1 MSETFTKNNKAG
13 FAGLGLSPRQLDVV
27 RSLGFT
33 TPTPIQKQAV
43 PVALK
48 GTDVMGIAQT
58 GTGKTLAFG
67 LPIIE
72 RISDTKKSALIL
84 VPTRETR
91 LASRSH
97 HAKKIAMGT
106 GLRTAVL
113 IGGVPIEKQAKN
125 LRANPQI
132 IIATPGRIIDHMQR
146 RSIRLDSVNV
156 VVLDEAD
163 RMLDMGFLPNIKQ
176 ILQQVPERR
185 QMMLF
190 SATMP
195 REIADIAKRWMKDP
209 IRIDI
214 DHAGAT
220 PRLINQELVIVEK
233 ERKGGILAQLLNDH
247 EGPILVFSRTR
258 HGARKVAK
266 TLRNQGHSAAEIHS
280 DRTMSQRR
288 SALDGFKSGTYRVLV
303 ATDIAA
309 RGIDVKQI
317 SLVINYDLPATPDD
331 YFHRIG
337 RTGPRRPHRK
347 SNYARN
353 PGPKRRRPRNSKSNE
368 RTASALKAI
377 RLIPPQNSNQK
388 RRSNQ
393 RRNNPN
399 INLLPTQKPAGQPN
413 PPPPSHRRRSKK
425 KPVSKPAN
433 PAQINAERCEAQKAP
448 QTQ

>member
-33 TPTPIQKQAV
+33 LPTPIQKQAI

-84 VPTRETR
+84 VPTRE
-91 LASRSH
+91 LALQVEATMR
-97 HAKKIAMGT
+97 KIAMGT

-113 IGGVPIEKQAKN
+113 IGGVPLEKQAKA

-132 IIATPGRIIDHMQR
+132 IVATPGRIIDHMQR
-146 RSIRLDSVNV
+146 RSIRLDNVNV

-195 REIADIAKRWMKDP
+195 REIADIAKRWMRDP

-266 TLRNQGHSAAEIHS
+266 T
-280 DRTMSQRR
+280 
-288 SALDGFKSGTYRVLV
+288 
-303 ATDIAA
+303 
-309 RGIDVKQI
+309 
-317 SLVINYDLPATPDD
+317 
-331 YFHRIG
+331 
-337 RTGPRRPHRK
+337 
-347 SNYARN
+347 
-353 PGPKRRRPRNSKSNE
+353 
-368 RTASALKAI
+368 
-377 RLIPPQNSNQK
+377 
-388 RRSNQ
+388 
-393 RRNNPN
+393 
-399 INLLPTQKPAGQPN
+399 
-413 PPPPSHRRRSKK
+413 
-425 KPVSKPAN
+425 
-433 PAQINAERCEAQKAP
+433 
-448 QTQ
+448 

>member
-1 MSETFTKNNKAG
+1 MSESFTKNSKAG

-84 VPTRETR
+84 VPTRE
-91 LASRSH
+91 LALQVEATMR
-97 HAKKIAMGT
+97 KIAMGT
-106 GLRTAVL
+106 GLRTVVL
-113 IGGVPIEKQAKN
+113 IGGVPLERQSKA
-125 LRANPQI
+125 LRASPQI
-132 IIATPGRIIDHMQR
+132 VIATPGRMIDHMQR

-176 ILQQVPERR
+176 ILQQVPDRR

-195 REIADIAKRWMKDP
+195 REIADIAKRWMRDP

-214 DHAGAT
+214 DHVGST

-288 SALDGFKSGTYRVLV
+288 IALDGFKSGTYRVLV

-317 SLVINYDLPATPDD
+317 SLVINYDMPATPED

-337 RTGPRRPHRK
+337 RTGRAGHT
-347 SNYARN
+347 
-353 PGPKRRRPRNSKSNE
+353 G
-368 RTASALKAI
+368 KAI
-377 RLIPPQNSNQK
+377 TLATPDQNADVREIQRAMKEPLI
-388 RRSNQ
+388 
-393 RRNNPN
+393 
-399 INLLPTQKPAGQPN
+399 
-413 PPPPSHRRRSKK
+413 RSKQY
-425 KPVSKPAN
+425 A
-433 PAQINAERCEAQKAP
+433 
-448 QTQ
+448 